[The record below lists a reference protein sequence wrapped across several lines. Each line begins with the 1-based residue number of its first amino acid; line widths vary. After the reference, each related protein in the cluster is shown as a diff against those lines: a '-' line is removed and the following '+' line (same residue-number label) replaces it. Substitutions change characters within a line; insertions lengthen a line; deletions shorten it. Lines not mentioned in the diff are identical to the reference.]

1 MSGCQSKYKCPLRD
15 MARKVRVSKA
25 CGMKNSSF
33 FHSPTNI
40 IYMLLALWS
49 VGFKQKLAILAKT
62 KQGLVSL
69 EKKGL
74 KVKF

>member
-1 MSGCQSKYKCPLRD
+1 MSLEGQGQESEGLE
-15 MARKVRVSKA
+15 STW
-25 CGMKNSSF
+25 NEEQFILSF
-33 FHSPTNI
+33 ANKHYLHVTS
-40 IYMLLALWS
+40 MWG

-62 KQGLVSL
+62 KQGLISL